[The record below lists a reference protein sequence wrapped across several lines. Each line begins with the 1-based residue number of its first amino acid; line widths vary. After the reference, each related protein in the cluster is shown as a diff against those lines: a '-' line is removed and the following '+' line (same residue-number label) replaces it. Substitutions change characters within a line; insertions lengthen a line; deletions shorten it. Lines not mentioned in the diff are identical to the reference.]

1 MIFLKKGCELLKI
14 TIGQYYPVESI
25 IHRIDP
31 RMKILL
37 LVIFI
42 SGLFFSANFL
52 GYIVSAL
59 FLGVV
64 IKLSKVPF
72 IFIFRGLR
80 GFLFI
85 ILFTV
90 VINMFFIES
99 GGVFFEFY
107 FFKLTYD
114 GVWFSVQMICR
125 LGFLTAASSLLT
137 FTTSPIQL
145 THAIER
151 ILKPFSKIGVP
162 AHDIAMMMTIAIRF
176 IPTLLEEVEKI
187 RKAQMARGAD
197 FDVKGIKNKA
207 KAFIPLLV
215 PLFVSAFRRADD
227 LAMAMEARCYRGD
240 VDRTAMYKLKL
251 KKLDYYVLL
260 FGFLFLV
267 FIFFTKVKLF
277 V

>member
-1 MIFLKKGCELLKI
+1 VSFLKI
-14 TIGQYYPVESI
+14 TIGQYYPVESV
-25 IHRIDP
+25 IHKIDP
-31 RMKILL
+31 RMKILIL
-37 LVIFI
+37 LLFI
-42 SGLFFSANFL
+42 IGLFFCDNFF

-59 FLGVV
+59 FLGFSV
-64 IKLSKVPF
+64 KLSRVPF
-72 IFIFRGLR
+72 LFILRGLR

-90 VINMFFIES
+90 VVNIFFIKS
-99 GGVFFEFY
+99 GTVLFEFY
-107 FFKLTYD
+107 FFKLTSD

-151 ILKPFSKIGVP
+151 ILKPLSKIGIP

-197 FDVKGIKNKA
+197 FEVKGIRKKA
-207 KAFIPLLV
+207 KAFIPVLV

-240 VDRTAMYKLKL
+240 VNRTAMYKLKL
-251 KKLDYYVLL
+251 KKLDYFV
-260 FGFLFLV
+260 LFLGILFLAV
-267 FIFFTKVKLF
+267 IFFITIIANQ
-277 V
+277 